1 MENAHE
7 LEVVSIRLVDEPP
20 LLSEK
25 PIKTSRDVIE
35 VIGELL
41 QKYDRELFCILN
53 LKTKGQV
60 INMNIVSMG
69 TLNLSLVHPREVFKS
84 AILSNAAGILLL
96 HNHPS
101 GECMPS
107 DCDIKITKRLVEC
120 GNLMGIQVEKDH
132 VIVGHGSYYSFR
144 ENDLVFP
151 PAESIGIVSEQGIT
165 YRADRTGRR

>member
-25 PIKTSRDVIE
+25 PIKNSRDVIE
-35 VIGELL
+35 VMGEHL

-53 LKTKGQV
+53 LRTNGQV

-120 GNLMGIQVEKDH
+120 GNLMGIQVEDH

-144 ENDLVFP
+144 ENDMVFP
-151 PAESIGIVSEQGIT
+151 PAVLPHRYLLRKS
-165 YRADRTGRR
+165 RM

>member
-1 MENAHE
+1 MEEQKEIAMTLNQLFLLMEFLPDGVSLEISLEKERMKNAHE

-25 PIKTSRDVIE
+25 LIKTSRDVIE
-35 VIGELL
+35 VMGEHL

-53 LKTKGQV
+53 LRTKGQV

-84 AILSNAAGILLL
+84 AILSNAAGIILL

-101 GECMPS
+101 GA
-107 DCDIKITKRLVEC
+107 KRL
-120 GNLMGIQVEKDH
+120 
-132 VIVGHGSYYSFR
+132 
-144 ENDLVFP
+144 
-151 PAESIGIVSEQGIT
+151 
-165 YRADRTGRR
+165 

>member
-1 MENAHE
+1 MKNAHE

-25 PIKTSRDVIE
+25 PIKTPQDVIE
-35 VIGELL
+35 VMGEHL

-53 LKTKGQV
+53 LRTKGQV

-84 AILSNAAGILLL
+84 AVLSNAAGILLL

-101 GECMPS
+101 GECTPS
-107 DCDIKITKRLVEC
+107 DYDIKITKRLVEC
-120 GNLMGIQVEKDH
+120 GNLMGIPVEDH

-144 ENDLVFP
+144 ENNLVLP
-151 PAESIGIVSEQGIT
+151 LAESIGIVSEQGIS

>member
-1 MENAHE
+1 MEDAHE
-7 LEVVSIRLVDEPP
+7 LKVVSIRLVDEPP

-25 PIKTSRDVIE
+25 PIKNPRDVIT
-35 VIGELL
+35 VMGEHL

-53 LKTKGQV
+53 LRTKGQV

-84 AILSNAAGILLL
+84 AILSNAAGIILL

-101 GECMPS
+101 GECTPS
-107 DCDIKITKRLVEC
+107 ECDIKITKKLADCGSLMQIPVE
-120 GNLMGIQVEKDH
+120 DH
-132 VIVGHGSYYSFR
+132 VIVGNGSYYSFR
-144 ENDLVFP
+144 ENDLVFSP
-151 PAESIGIVSEQGIT
+151 VEAIGIVSEQGIT